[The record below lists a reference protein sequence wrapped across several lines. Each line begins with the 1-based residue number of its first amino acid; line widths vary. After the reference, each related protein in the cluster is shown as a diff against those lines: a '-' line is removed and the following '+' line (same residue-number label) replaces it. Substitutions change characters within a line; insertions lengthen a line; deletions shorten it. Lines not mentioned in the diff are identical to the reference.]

1 MFILSHSSRVQL
13 FATPQTIDH
22 QALLFMG
29 FFRKD
34 YWSCLPLPSPG
45 HVPGPETEP
54 MSPESSALAGRF
66 FTTESPGKSS
76 EPDNAR
82 INLIMHG

>member
-1 MFILSHSSRVQL
+1 M
-13 FATPQTIDH
+13 
-22 QALLFMG
+22 
-29 FFRKD
+29 
-34 YWSCLPLPSPG
+34 PLPSPG